1 VGTIPSKLGGSVSG
15 MNKLLVPFDMCVNPK
30 LSDATTAVVVFKGAK
45 GTSVLSK
52 WEGKVMS
59 EEDLVAELQRLAKA
73 YGNKAGNELAA
84 LVTPPRPSLQAPRAA
99 LPASR
104 AAAPRA
110 SIRPAGESEA
120 AHDLCQKYV
129 EKKRSCPKCKT
140 FPALKVYRN
149 RATKEF
155 YVKCE
160 DYCLWY
166 WSMKN
171 ACESELAALQAL

>member
-1 VGTIPSKLGGSVSG
+1 
-15 MNKLLVPFDMCVNPK
+15 MNKLLMPFDICVNSK
-30 LSDATTAVVVFKGAK
+30 LSDATTAVVVFNGAK
-45 GTSVLSK
+45 GTGVLSK

-59 EEDLVAELQRLAKA
+59 EEDLVAELLRLAKV
-73 YGNKAGNELAA
+73 YGNKAGKELAA

-99 LPASR
+99 PPASH
-104 AAAPRA
+104 AAAPSA
-110 SIRPAGESEA
+110 SIRPAGESKA

-129 EKKRSCPKCKT
+129 EKKRSCPTCKT

-160 DYCLWY
+160 VYCSWY